1 MQIAGESIEYYVHG
15 KSPKLLIHSGT
26 HGDEF
31 ESIPLILKFIKE
43 NINRLPDFVL
53 VPMVS
58 PSALGLKTRKNERG
72 IDVNRSFNDNATDS
86 ETIANMK
93 IASLY
98 GYETCVSFH
107 EDPGVNYFYIYDSG
121 IIGEN
126 ALATLRKEISNM
138 GIALLSGID
147 DPKDPALGFKFE
159 KGYRRFPNKH
169 SDINDGTF
177 WGWAMEKGKIKNM
190 IIPEI
195 PGATSK
201 SNKEKIVSLI
211 FENILI
217 TLSLVLEGKRSRIQE
232 PRPICK
238 APRVVY

>member
-1 MQIAGESIEYYVHG
+1 MRKFKISEGGESVEYFVQGHA
-15 KSPKLLIHSGT
+15 PKLLIHSGT

-31 ESIPLILKFIKE
+31 ESIPLILKFIKD
-43 NINRLPDFVL
+43 NIKRLPDFVL
-53 VPMVS
+53 VPKVS
-58 PSALGLKTRKNERG
+58 PSALKLKTRENERG
-72 IDVNRSFNDNATDS
+72 IDINRSFNNKATDP

-98 GYETCVSFH
+98 SYETCVSFH

-121 IIGEN
+121 TIDEK
-126 ALATLRKEISNM
+126 ALSTLRKEIRNM
-138 GIALLSGID
+138 GIALLTGLD
-147 DPKDPALGFKFE
+147 DPTDPALGFKFE

-169 SDINDGTF
+169 GDINDGTF

-201 SNKEKIVSLI
+201 SNKEKIISLI
-211 FENILI
+211 FNNILI
-217 TLSLVLEGKRSRIQE
+217 R
-232 PRPICK
+232 
-238 APRVVY
+238 